1 MSPIE
6 SNDIAQQI
14 NAANARRA
22 RKTEAALHFV
32 GALVLAILGALALV
46 HWLTPCDVGHLC
58 AGGAALVPTRTES
71 WPQRLVRAVRR
82 WYLRRLIVAAEFDA
96 DHHAETMH
104 LAPQL
109 RDIAE
114 ARAAELRAELEALK
128 L

>member
-1 MSPIE
+1 MSPAE
-6 SNDIAQQI
+6 ADACARAI
-14 NAANARRA
+14 NAKNAKRTRRA
-22 RKTEAALHFV
+22 ESAVEFIL
-32 GALVLAILGALALV
+32 ALVLAVLGALALL

-82 WYLRRLIVAAEFDA
+82 WYLRRLISAAEFDA
-96 DHHAETMH
+96 DFHAESMH

-114 ARAAELRAELEALK
+114 ARAAELRAELEALQP
-128 L
+128 